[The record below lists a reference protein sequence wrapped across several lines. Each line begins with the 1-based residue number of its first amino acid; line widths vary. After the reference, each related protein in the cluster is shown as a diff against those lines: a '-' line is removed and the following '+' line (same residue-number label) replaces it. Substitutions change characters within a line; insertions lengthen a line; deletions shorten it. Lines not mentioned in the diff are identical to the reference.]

1 MSKKLKPKQKS
12 SKACNLI
19 LTVLSLVWVFPV
31 LFALIGSM
39 KTKQMYNLTSFWEL
53 PTAISWGTNLEFIAK
68 YSNILQSVLNS
79 LFYAFCGALGCLII
93 ASFAAYGLTKLKIK
107 FRMFWFMV
115 IYSGTIFPFQM
126 YLIPVFKAY
135 LKIGLYDTRIG
146 LIIFY
151 IAICVPFAMFVM
163 RNHFLNIS
171 NEIIESAIIDG
182 ASDSRVF
189 FSIMLPMSKASL
201 AVVAL
206 TQFSWCYNELMF
218 GITFV
223 NNNAIKPVMATL
235 STFTNNTPAMLTACF
250 IVSIPTIALYL
261 LLNKNFDT
269 GIAYTSK

>member
-1 MSKKLKPKQKS
+1 MKKLKIRPRT
-12 SKACNLI
+12 SKACNII
-19 LTVLSLVWVFPV
+19 LTVLSLVWAFPV

-39 KTKQMYNLTSFWEL
+39 KTKQMYNLTSFWDM
-53 PTAISWGTNLEFIAK
+53 PTAISWGVNMEYITK
-68 YSNILQSVLNS
+68 YSNIIQSIGNS
-79 LFYAFCGALGCLII
+79 LFYAFCGAAGCLVI

-135 LKIGLYDTRIG
+135 LNIGLYDTRIG

-151 IAICVPFAMFVM
+151 VAICVPFAMFVM

-182 ASDSRVF
+182 ASDMRVF

-223 NNNAIKPVMATL
+223 NSNDIKPIMATL
-235 STFTNNTPAMLTACF
+235 STFTSNTPAMLTACF
-250 IVSIPTIALYL
+250 LASVPTIILYL
-261 LLNKNFDT
+261 VLNKNFDT

>member
-1 MSKKLKPKQKS
+1 MIRKKRHIRS
-12 SKACNLI
+12 SMACNII
-19 LTVLSLVWVFPV
+19 LTLMSLLWLFPV

-39 KTKQMYNLTSFWEL
+39 KTRQVYNLTSFWEL
-53 PTAISWGTNLEFIAK
+53 PKEISWNVNWDYTVK
-68 YSNILQSVLNS
+68 YSNVLLSVGNS
-79 LFYAFCGALGCLII
+79 LFYAACGAAGCLVIS
-93 ASFAAYGLTKLKIK
+93 SFAAYGLTKLRIK
-107 FRMFWFMV
+107 HRMFWFMI

-135 LKIGLYDTRIG
+135 LNLHLYDTRIG

-171 NEIIESAIIDG
+171 SEIVESAIIDG
-182 ASDSRVF
+182 ASDLRVF
-189 FSIMLPMSKASL
+189 LNIMLPMSKAPL
-201 AVVAL
+201 TVVAL

-223 NNNAIKPVMATL
+223 NNNAIKPIMATL
-235 STFTNNTPAMLTACF
+235 STFTSNTPAMLTACF
-250 IVSIPTIALYL
+250 IVSVPTITMYL

>member
-1 MSKKLKPKQKS
+1 MKRAKVAQKS
-12 SKACNLI
+12 STVSNVI
-19 LTVLSLVWVFPV
+19 LTLLSLVWLFPIV
-31 LFALIGSM
+31 FALIGSM

-53 PTAISWGTNLEFIAK
+53 PKTISWQANMEYIAK
-68 YSNILQSVLNS
+68 YSKILQSMFNS
-79 LFYAFCGALGCLII
+79 LFYAFCGAIGCLII

-107 FRMFWFMV
+107 HRMFWFMV

-135 LKIGLYDTRIG
+135 LKVGLYDTQIG
-146 LIIFY
+146 LILFY

-163 RNHFLNIS
+163 RNQFLNIS
-171 NEIIESAIIDG
+171 NEIIESAVIDG

-223 NNNAIKPVMATL
+223 NNNSIKPIMATL
-235 STFTNNTPAMLTACF
+235 STFTSNIPGMLTACF
-250 IVSIPTIALYL
+250 IVSIPTIGLYI

-269 GIAYTSK
+269 GISYTSK